1 MSLKKTI
8 SKGSVVAGML
18 LMFAPVGARADG
30 PYLSDTASL
39 LWQDNATNAASGDGI
54 LGAFTVGAGG
64 TASWIHSGGFSTL
77 VLASLSADLEV
88 CTPFSGLDNVAVG
101 PRLEV
106 RHKLDLGPFA
116 PTVYAGIDGR
126 LAGFDDSER
135 SKAEGAVF
143 AGYSQRF
150 TEALQ
155 LLLEGRAGSYD
166 ARQTVFTGSYARLA
180 ATLNWDP
187 TERWRFAVTG
197 GWRNGDTVA
206 GYEAYRSPMGWE
218 PIDPGAYALAG
229 AWRYVPTFS
238 KPFLDYRVSAQ
249 TWSYGAEI
257 SPAVGRNTSVTLR
270 FTRFETLGPDPYIS
284 DEVSLSLAHKY

>member
-1 MSLKKTI
+1 MATLT
-8 SKGSVVAGML
+8 L
-18 LMFAPVGARADG
+18 LAPLGARADG
-30 PYLSDTASL
+30 PYVSDTACL
-39 LWQDNATNAASGDGI
+39 VWLDNATNASSGDGI

-77 VLASLSADLEV
+77 VLTSLSADLEV

-106 RHKLDLGPFA
+106 RHKLDVGPYA
-116 PTVYAGIDGR
+116 PAVFAGIDGQ
-126 LAGFDDSER
+126 LVGFDDPER

-150 TEALQ
+150 TDACSSWW
-155 LLLEGRAGSYD
+155 RAG
-166 ARQTVFTGSYARLA
+166 QPA
-180 ATLNWDP
+180 ATQGKPSSRGATPDWAPTLNWDP
-187 TERWRFAVTG
+187 NETWRFTVTG

-206 GYEAYRSPMGWE
+206 GYEAYKSPSGWE
-218 PIDPGAYALAG
+218 PIDPGAYELTG
-229 AWRYVPTFS
+229 PWRHVATFS

-249 TWSYGAEI
+249 TWSYGAAI
-257 SPAVGRNTSVTLR
+257 SPAVGRNTSVTLG

-284 DEVSLSLAHKY
+284 DEVRLSIAHKY

>member
-1 MSLKKTI
+1 MATLT
-8 SKGSVVAGML
+8 L
-18 LMFAPVGARADG
+18 LAPLGARADG
-30 PYLSDTASL
+30 PYVSDTACL
-39 LWQDNATNAASGDGI
+39 VWLDNATNASSGDGI

-77 VLASLSADLEV
+77 VLTSLSADLEV

-106 RHKLDLGPFA
+106 RHKLDVGPYA
-116 PTVYAGIDGR
+116 PAVFAGIDGQ
-126 LAGFDDSER
+126 LVGFDDPER

-150 TEALQ
+150 TDALQ
-155 LLLEGRAGSYD
+155 LVVEGRAAGCD
-166 ARQTVFTGSYARLA
+166 ARETVFTGSYARLG

-187 TERWRFAVTG
+187 NETWRFTVTG

-206 GYEAYRSPMGWE
+206 GYEAYKSPSGWE
-218 PIDPGAYALAG
+218 PIDPGAYELTG
-229 AWRYVPTFS
+229 PWRHVATFS

-249 TWSYGAEI
+249 TWSYGAAI
-257 SPAVGRNTSVTLR
+257 SPAVGRNTSVTLG

-284 DEVSLSLAHKY
+284 DEVRLSIAHKY